1 MLAYGATALLA
12 IPGKNR
18 EGPMSNCRALVSVVK
33 TCQNCGAEFACGGS
47 CCWCDEVRLDA
58 TVRTDLQARFTDCL
72 CRACL
77 ESAAAAHIEPAG
89 VRPQ

>member
-1 MLAYGATALLA
+1 MA
-12 IPGKNR
+12 
-18 EGPMSNCRALVSVVK
+18 NCRALVSVVK

-58 TVRTDLQARFTDCL
+58 NVRTDLQARFTDCL

-77 ESAAAAHIEPAG
+77 ESAAAR
-89 VRPQ
+89 VRATEMESALGEV